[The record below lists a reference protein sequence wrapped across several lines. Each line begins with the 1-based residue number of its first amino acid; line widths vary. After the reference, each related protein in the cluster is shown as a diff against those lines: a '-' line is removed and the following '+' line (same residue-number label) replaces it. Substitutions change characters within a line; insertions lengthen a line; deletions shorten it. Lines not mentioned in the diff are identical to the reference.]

1 MTSLL
6 HTHERITELLG
17 VFAYQAKAY
26 SASGKTDFNKVS
38 EDVLV
43 PLLRHIFELP
53 DLKNLNSAVK
63 KDFPAID
70 LADDEAKI
78 AFQITATSD
87 SQKIKD
93 TLKTFVEK
101 ELYKKYP
108 RLVFYIITEKKDSYP
123 EKGFADIIQEKFE
136 FNTDTDIIDYRD
148 LVKRCNTFQIDVAS
162 KIKRILEA
170 NFGLSD
176 YSVFNETQK
185 ERSES
190 VSLNLIELF
199 FPKQLYIADLVID
212 RDEIVKSSLGA
223 LRMDDPTRTIIRNY
237 ILEQLKLDFFSGWH
251 LYRNQLITFHDP
263 HNDDSFLL
271 KIIDKGTIESI
282 SAESFYTV
290 NNVVDVNRE
299 NVFKTL
305 LRKTLQEQLYQQH
318 VEWQYDE
325 GLFIFVENGNERKEF
340 KTVNRKTDDGI
351 VKENL
356 TVYRRHES
364 WRGEKESHRAVLEIF
379 MKTEKTDE
387 PWYFKHRAFE
397 AKVKKIEN
405 KWFLLILPEWFFS
418 FDGFIKS
425 DFHAD
430 DLKWLKRKAN
440 TEMVLNDF
448 RFIHYFLENK
458 GNNLLQDRKTKRFL
472 KFGNHVSFENAPFLY
487 DEAWNPPE
495 EKKKKKKTNETE
507 TNETSDDAPQAN
519 LFEL

>member
-1 MTSLL
+1 MSNLL
-6 HTHERITELLG
+6 HTHERITELFG

-43 PLLRHIFELP
+43 PLFRQIFNFS
-53 DLKNLNSAVK
+53 DLKNLNSTVK

-108 RLVFYIITEKKDSYP
+108 RLVFYIITERKDSYP
-123 EKGFADIIQEKFE
+123 EKTFTDLIQGNFE
-136 FNTDTDIIDYRD
+136 FNTNTDIIDYRD
-148 LVKRCNTFQIDVAS
+148 LVKLCNTFQINEAS

-185 ERSES
+185 ERNES
-190 VSLNLIELF
+190 VTLNLIELF
-199 FPKQLYIADLVID
+199 FPKELYIADLVID
-212 RDEIVKSSLGA
+212 RDEIVKNSLGA
-223 LRMDDPTRTIIRNY
+223 LKMNDPTRTIIRNY

-251 LYRNQLITFHDP
+251 LYRNQVITFHDL
-263 HNDDSFLL
+263 HNEDSFLS
-271 KIIDKGTIESI
+271 KIIDKGTIEAI
-282 SAESFYTV
+282 STESFFTINKKV
-290 NNVVDVNRE
+290 EVDRE

-305 LRKTLQEQLYQQH
+305 LRKTLQEQLYQQQ

-325 GLFIFVENGNERKEF
+325 GLFIFIENGNEKKGY
-340 KTVNRKTDDGI
+340 KTINRKTDDGI

-356 TVYRRHES
+356 TVFRRYES
-364 WRGEKESHRAVLEIF
+364 WIGEKESSRAVLEIF
-379 MKTEKTDE
+379 MKTEE
-387 PWYFKHRAFE
+387 PDVAWYFKHRAFE

-405 KWFLLILPEWFFS
+405 KWFLLVLPEWFFS
-418 FDGFIKS
+418 FDGFNKS
-425 DFHAD
+425 NFHAD
-430 DLKWLKRKAN
+430 DLKWLKRKTT
-440 TEMVLNDF
+440 TEMVFNDF

-458 GNNLLQDRKTKRFL
+458 GNNLLQDKKSKRFL
-472 KFGNHVSFENAPFLY
+472 KFGNYVCFENAPFLY

-495 EKKKKKKTNETE
+495 EKKKKKVDDTE
-507 TNETSDDAPQAN
+507 TTEVLEGSTQAN